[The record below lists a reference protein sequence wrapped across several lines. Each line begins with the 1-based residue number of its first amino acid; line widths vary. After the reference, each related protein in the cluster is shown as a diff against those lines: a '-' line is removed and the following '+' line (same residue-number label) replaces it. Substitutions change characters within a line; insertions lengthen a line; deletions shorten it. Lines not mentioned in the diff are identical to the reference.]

1 MKMNEIERNFALG
14 MLLNQIHD
22 SEFDKLEVSKV
33 DGGVCVAMAGQT
45 YGIIGALGAALAD
58 LHKGLDMELDDLAV
72 LVRMAADIAL
82 MGECKEDHKQFKSRE
97 EMLDFMK
104 NFFEKGG
111 K

>member
-1 MKMNEIERNFALG
+1 MNDIEKSFALG
-14 MLLNQIHD
+14 MLLKQINE

-33 DGGVCVAMAGQT
+33 DGGVCVMMAGQT

-58 LHKGLDMELDDLAV
+58 LNKGIEMDLDDLSA
-72 LVRMAADIAL
+72 LVRMAAEIAL
-82 MGECKEDHKQFKSRE
+82 MGECHEKSHKQFESRE

-104 NFFEKGG
+104 NLFKKGG